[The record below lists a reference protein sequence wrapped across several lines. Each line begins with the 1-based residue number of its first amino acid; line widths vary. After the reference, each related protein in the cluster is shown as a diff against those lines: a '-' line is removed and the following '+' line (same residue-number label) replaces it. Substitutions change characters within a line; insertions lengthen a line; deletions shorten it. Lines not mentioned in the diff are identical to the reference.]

1 MIIDLFE
8 TKSAILKIQGFP
20 IVANPQSMKTL
31 GKAENKQ
38 AGNIPGNSSN
48 NSGSSFQMPFPMSIA
63 KSSATSHAKPSAQLS
78 RYCKIYLSES
88 LEIRFLTFLENEW
101 TFLGGIVS
109 KREYNI
115 YFKNYRL

>member
-38 AGNIPGNSSN
+38 AGNILGNSSN

-63 KSSATSHAKPSAQLS
+63 NSSATSHAKLPAQLV
-78 RYCKIYLSES
+78 RYCKICLSENF
-88 LEIRFLTFLENEW
+88 EIG
-101 TFLGGIVS
+101 FLGFFG
-109 KREYNI
+109 K
-115 YFKNYRL
+115 